1 MKMLEGVSDENN
13 KTING
18 MSEEE
23 AKKYVL
29 WDFERLHKY
38 LLETV
43 NNIKNHSNVIRKKSR
58 IHIGLIIT

>member
-1 MKMLEGVSDENN
+1 MTNTFLSMKKLEEAADENN

-18 MSEEE
+18 MTEEE

-29 WDFERLHKY
+29 WDFDRLHKY

-43 NNIKNHSNVIRKKSR
+43 KKYY
-58 IHIGLIIT
+58 